1 MLKITL
7 FSRDRRDAPI
17 RRMTS
22 MTMNRTEGRFATGN
36 RRAVIIGGSMS
47 GLFSAAFLRQIGW
60 DVDVYERS
68 KVELVGRGAGITGH
82 PELFSALEASGA
94 GTERLGIEV
103 PKRIAIDR
111 DGRITDERP
120 LRQILTSWDRLQRL
134 LRATIDPARYHLG
147 WNFER
152 VDQDEHGVRVHFSG
166 GRTEHA
172 DILIGGDGVRSSVR
186 AQLAPDVQ
194 PIYAGYYIWRGA
206 PNESDLDAETLRTIY
221 PLFTFYLPKQ
231 QQVITYPIAGF
242 DDDLTPGKRRF
253 NFIWYRVAD
262 AARLREINV
271 DANGVQ
277 HEYSVPPPLIRK
289 DLIAEMRRDAQGILP
304 PPLLDALSKI
314 TQPFITPIYDFTSP
328 AIAFGRVAMV
338 GDAAANARPHM
349 GFGMAKAA
357 TDAQALAKHLDAH
370 DDIDS
375 ALAAYNAERQPI
387 GNTIVLHGRK
397 LGCHLGVNLKTAE
410 DRRMHKLLQSDGAM
424 LDWIAV
430 PHFLDAYR

>member
-1 MLKITL
+1 L
-7 FSRDRRDAPI
+7 
-17 RRMTS
+17 
-22 MTMNRTEGRFATGN
+22 
-36 RRAVIIGGSMS
+36 
-47 GLFSAAFLRQIGW
+47 Q
-60 DVDVYERS
+60 
-68 KVELVGRGAGITGH
+68 
-82 PELFSALEASGA
+82 ASGA

-111 DGRITDERP
+111 EGRITNERP

-147 WNFER
+147 WEFER
-152 VDQDEHGVRVHFSG
+152 VEQDGRGVRVYFSE

-172 DILIGGDGVRSSVR
+172 DLLIGGDGVRSSVR
-186 AQLAPDVQ
+186 AQLAPHVQ

-262 AARLREINV
+262 ASRLREMNV
-271 DANGVQ
+271 DAKGVQ

-289 DLIAEMRRDAQGILP
+289 DLIAQMHEDAREILP
-304 PPLLDALSKI
+304 PPLLDAVIKI
-314 TQPFITPIYDFTSP
+314 KEPFITPIYDFTAPS
-328 AIAFGRVAMV
+328 IVFGRVAMV

-357 TDAQALAKHLDAH
+357 TDAQVLAKHLDAR
-370 DDIDS
+370 DDIDA
-375 ALAAYNAERQPI
+375 ALKAYNDERQPI

-397 LGCHLGVNLKTAE
+397 LGCHLGVNLKTEE

-430 PHFLDAYR
+430 PHFLDAYK

>member
-1 MLKITL
+1 MMISRHESA
-7 FSRDRRDAPI
+7 FSKR
-17 RRMTS
+17 
-22 MTMNRTEGRFATGN
+22 N

-60 DVDVYERS
+60 NVDVYERS

-82 PELFSALEASGA
+82 PELFDALRASGA

-111 DGRITDERP
+111 EGRITDERP

-134 LRATIDPARYHLG
+134 LRATIDPAHYHLG

-152 VDQDEHGVRVHFSG
+152 VEQDSGGVRVHFSG
-166 GRTEHA
+166 DRIEQA

-186 AQLAPDVQ
+186 GQMAPEIQ
-194 PIYAGYYIWRGA
+194 PTYAGYYIWRGA
-206 PNESDLDAETLRTIY
+206 PNEADLDPATLRTIY

-262 AARLREINV
+262 ASRLREMNV

-277 HEYSVPPPLIRK
+277 HEYSVPPPLIGR
-289 DLIAEMRRDAQGILP
+289 DLIAQMRKEAREILP
-304 PPLLDALSKI
+304 PPLLDAVFKI
-314 TQPFITPIYDFTSP
+314 KQPFITPIYDFTAPS
-328 AIAFGRVAMV
+328 IAFGRVAMV

-370 DDIDS
+370 DDIDA
-375 ALAAYNAERQPI
+375 ALKAYNDERQPI

-397 LGCHLGVNLKTAE
+397 LGCHLGVNLKTEE
-410 DRRMHKLLQSDGAM
+410 DRRMHALLQKDGAV
-424 LDWIAV
+424 LDRIAV
-430 PHFLDAYR
+430 PHFLDAYK